1 MTGTVRMTSA
11 WKTYLS
17 HTQRLSGMAA
27 LGVFLILCQAVSA
40 LGQETT
46 LLRVVEGKSIVLKY
60 PEKIETVSL
69 ADDDVA
75 DVVAITADEVVIIGK
90 VVGTTSLIVWGES
103 QRHTA
108 YEIKVD
114 RSFSGLQILLEVQ
127 VGEIN
132 LSKVSELGFDFTWFD
147 DEGGTIKDGQ
157 QTFGAFPGETQTP
170 HIPLDPASSATG
182 FFGYVGDHSEI
193 SASVR
198 ALQEQGDMKL
208 LATPKLLS
216 LSGETASFLSGGE
229 IPVPVP
235 QTGVGLATYTIEWKE
250 YGVRLNFVP
259 TVIDSNL
266 INLRITPEVSSL
278 DYANAITLSGFQIP
292 AMLTRRADA
301 AVELLSGQTLF
312 LGGLMATEQAETI
325 RRVPILGHIPL
336 LGALFS
342 RKDTSA
348 RKNELVIIVSPRIV
362 QSVADEE
369 VPPVPWDGKLEKD
382 SPKADSVGVDST
394 GMR

>member
-1 MTGTVRMTSA
+1 MTSA
-11 WKTYLS
+11 RKNDLS
-17 HTQRLSGMAA
+17 HTQRLTGMVA
-27 LGVFLILCQAVSA
+27 LGVFLMLGQAVSA
-40 LGQETT
+40 FGQEAT
-46 LLRVVEGKSIVLKY
+46 LLRVVEGKSIVLRY

-90 VVGTTSLIVWGES
+90 EIGTTSLIVWGIS

-127 VGEIN
+127 VGEVN
-132 LSKVSELGFDFTWFD
+132 LNKVSELGFDFTWYD
-147 DEGGTIKDGQ
+147 DDGGTIEDGQ
-157 QTFGAFPGETQTP
+157 QIFGGFPGQTQSP
-170 HIPLDPASSATG
+170 GIPLSPTSGVTG
-182 FFGYVGDHSEI
+182 FFGYIGDHSEI
-193 SASVR
+193 SAAVR
-198 ALQEQGDMKL
+198 ALQEQGEMRL

-235 QTGVGLATYTIEWKE
+235 QSGVGFASYTIEWKE

-266 INLRITPEVSSL
+266 VNLRITPEVSSL

-312 LGGLMATEQAETI
+312 LGGLVATEQAETI
-325 RRVPILGHIPL
+325 QRVPILGHIPI

-362 QSVADEE
+362 QSIADEE
-369 VPPVPWDGKLEKD
+369 VPTVPWDGKLEED
-382 SPKADSVGVDST
+382 TPKTDSVGIDTT
-394 GMR
+394 GTQ